1 MFQMF
6 ICLVK
11 LNYTDTNVVMF
22 AFFYNMWLNILLTIL
37 YISFSSNIAF
47 GQLNMEGRITC
58 IWYCKMVKT

>member
-6 ICLVK
+6 KCLVK

-22 AFFYNMWLNILLTIL
+22 AFFYNILLTIL

-58 IWYCKMVKT
+58 I